1 MHYPEHQMQLPDTDA
16 RRRATLLVALVTVGV
31 IAALVTIERSMGS
44 TANLTREEIDMAM
57 GGLGFTLQVLAAG
70 SGLLLFTMSAWLLRT
85 SYNAWSSERFPP
97 AGTQVIRATE
107 ILTGAAARRKAT
119 MGFLLAGFVAISGLV
134 SIFTLWKIA
143 ESMTAM

>member
-16 RRRATLLVALVTVGV
+16 RRRAILLVALLTVGG
-31 IAALVTIERSMGS
+31 IAALVTIERSLGI

-119 MGFLLAGFVAISGLV
+119 IGFLLAGFVAISGLV
-134 SIFTLWKIA
+134 SVFMLWKIA